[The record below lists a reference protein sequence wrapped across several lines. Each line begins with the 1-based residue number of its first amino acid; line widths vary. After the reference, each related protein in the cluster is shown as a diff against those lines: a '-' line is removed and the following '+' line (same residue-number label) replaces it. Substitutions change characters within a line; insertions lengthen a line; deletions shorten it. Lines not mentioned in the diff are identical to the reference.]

1 MEPVKLPVEV
11 VVMVVGVVA
20 IPALSYDIVIPEFGA
35 KLLPVTVTLVP
46 VGPLVG
52 LSDIVATGAGGT
64 VTVNDADAELNEAS
78 VALTVC
84 VPAPEEDGTV
94 MEPVKLPAE
103 LAVTVVGV
111 VVIPEPSYDMVTAE
125 FATKLLPEMFTV
137 VPVGP
142 LDGLSDM
149 DGVVTV
155 NGVEAELD
163 DASVALTV

>member
-11 VVMVVGVVA
+11 
-20 IPALSYDIVIPEFGA
+20 
-35 KLLPVTVTLVP
+35 
-46 VGPLVG
+46 
-52 LSDIVATGAGGT
+52 
-64 VTVNDADAELNEAS
+64 
-78 VALTVC
+78 
-84 VPAPEEDGTV
+84 
-94 MEPVKLPAE
+94 
-103 LAVTVVGV
+103 AVTVVGV

-155 NGVEAELD
+155 SCAEAELD